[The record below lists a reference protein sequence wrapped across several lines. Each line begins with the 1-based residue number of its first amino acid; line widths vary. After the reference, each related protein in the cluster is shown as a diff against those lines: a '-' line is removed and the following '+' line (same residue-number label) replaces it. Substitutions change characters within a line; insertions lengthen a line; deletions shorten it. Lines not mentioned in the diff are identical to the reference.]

1 MITFKKTILIL
12 IIITLA
18 SCGNYKNNRLPEGT
32 IDKSEFTYPPEKE
45 QNNLKMIKELIK
57 EYQTPFYCYDEAI
70 INENINNLNLLL
82 VSSGVPNPANCLI
95 VHNFPLYK
103 LGWIPLVNGN

>member
-32 IDKSEFTYPPEKE
+32 IDKTEFTYPPEKE
-45 QNNLKMIKELIK
+45 
-57 EYQTPFYCYDEAI
+57 
-70 INENINNLNLLL
+70 
-82 VSSGVPNPANCLI
+82 
-95 VHNFPLYK
+95 
-103 LGWIPLVNGN
+103 

>member
-32 IDKSEFTYPPEKE
+32 IDKSEYTYPPEIIDYQKE
-45 QNNLKMIKELIK
+45 QLISQNILIHQK
-57 EYQTPFYCYDEAI
+57 KSR
-70 INENINNLNLLL
+70 INIL
-82 VSSGVPNPANCLI
+82 
-95 VHNFPLYK
+95 
-103 LGWIPLVNGN
+103 

>member
-32 IDKSEFTYPPEKE
+32 FDNSEYTYPPEKE
-45 QNNLKMIKELIK
+45 
-57 EYQTPFYCYDEAI
+57 
-70 INENINNLNLLL
+70 
-82 VSSGVPNPANCLI
+82 
-95 VHNFPLYK
+95 
-103 LGWIPLVNGN
+103 